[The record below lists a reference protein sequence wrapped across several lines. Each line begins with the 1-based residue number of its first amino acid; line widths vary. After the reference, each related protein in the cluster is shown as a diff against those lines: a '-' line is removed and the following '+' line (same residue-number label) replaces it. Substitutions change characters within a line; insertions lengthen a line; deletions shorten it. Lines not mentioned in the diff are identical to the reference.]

1 MLELVLANLKTRP
14 FRTLI
19 SIVGVALGVILILLF
34 TGLARGMS
42 ENMAKR
48 AANWKAE
55 IVFTRPGAMELTS
68 SNASVSTTYAER
80 LLEIEGVQSTVP
92 VIRYITPDTSG
103 RWGLRQLDGVEW
115 QPFAQMNDIEIVT
128 GRAPNAGE
136 TSKASGAKTTASN
149 EIATKNPSAN
159 VNGTKPIENDLP
171 QTVGEVII
179 DERQMTDDRL
189 KVGDTM
195 ELFGGKPYQIVGVFA
210 PPSGARIKMS
220 LAAMQD
226 ALEAPNKCTYIL
238 VKIKDGADVNAVAAR
253 INEILPGNKIN
264 LTQDL
269 IIDAQDRIPALKT
282 FLRVLV
288 GLGAFVSTIFVL
300 LSMYTTI
307 TERRKEIGILKSLG
321 ASKSFIISVIEGE
334 AFFIGVLGITL
345 GFAAAFLASAIIQ
358 SSFDIQFE
366 FTASWA
372 VTAALIAI
380 AGSLVGALYPAWRA
394 SGIDPVEVMMNE

>member
-19 SIVGVALGVILILLF
+19 SIVGVALGVILITLF

-42 ENMAKR
+42 DNMAKR

-80 LLEIEGVQSTVP
+80 LLEIEGVKSTVP
-92 VIRYITPDTSG
+92 VIRYITPDTTG
-103 RWGLRQLDGVEW
+103 RWGIRQLDGVEW
-115 QPFAQMNDIEIVT
+115 QPFAEMNDIRIVA
-128 GRAPNAGE
+128 GRAP
-136 TSKASGAKTTASN
+136 TAN
-149 EIATKNPSAN
+149 DEI
-159 VNGTKPIENDLP
+159 
-171 QTVGEVII
+171 VI
-179 DERQMTDDRL
+179 DQRQMADDKL
-189 KVGDTM
+189 NVGDTM
-195 ELFGGKPYQIVGVFA
+195 ELFGGKPYKIVGVFA

-226 ALEAPNKCTYIL
+226 ALESPNKCTYIL
-238 VKIKDGADVNAVAAR
+238 VKIQDGANPDEVAAR
-253 INEILPGNKIN
+253 IDGLLPGNKIN
-264 LTQDL
+264 LTRDL
-269 IIDAQDRIPALKT
+269 IIDAQDRIPALNT

-288 GLGAFVSTIFVL
+288 GLGAFVSIVFVL

-334 AFFIGVLGITL
+334 AFLIGIFGLLL
-345 GFAAAFLASAIIQ
+345 GFFASFLTAYIIQ
-358 SSFDIQFE
+358 SSFDLQFE
-366 FTASWA
+366 FSLIWILTA
-372 VTAALIAI
+372 VVIAI
-380 AGSLVGALYPAWRA
+380 GGSLFGALYPAWRA
-394 SGIDPVEVMMNE
+394 SDIDPVLVLTNE

>member
-19 SIVGVALGVILILLF
+19 SIVGVALGVILITLF

-42 ENMAKR
+42 DNMAKR

-80 LLEIEGVQSTVP
+80 LLEIEGVKSTVP
-92 VIRYITPDTSG
+92 VIRYITPDTTG
-103 RWGLRQLDGVEW
+103 RWGIRQLDGVEW
-115 QPFAQMNDIEIVT
+115 QPFAEMNDIQIVAGRAMAANDEIV
-128 GRAPNAGE
+128 
-136 TSKASGAKTTASN
+136 
-149 EIATKNPSAN
+149 
-159 VNGTKPIENDLP
+159 
-171 QTVGEVII
+171 I
-179 DERQMTDDRL
+179 DERQMADDKL
-189 KVGDTM
+189 KIGDTM
-195 ELFGGKPYQIVGVFA
+195 ELFGGKPYKIVGVFA

-226 ALEAPNKCTYIL
+226 ALESPNKSTYIL
-238 VKIKDGADVNAVAAR
+238 VKIQGGADVEEVAAR
-253 INEILPGNKIN
+253 INEILPGNKVN
-264 LTQDL
+264 LTRDL
-269 IIDAQDRIPALKT
+269 VIDAQDRIPGLKN

-321 ASKSFIISVIEGE
+321 ASKSFIIKVIEGE
-334 AFFIGVLGITL
+334 AFLIGILGVLL
-345 GFAAAFLASAIIQ
+345 GFVTSFFVSYIIQ
-358 SSFDIQFE
+358 TSFDLQFE
-366 FTASWA
+366 FSADWILTA
-372 VTAALIAI
+372 VVIAI
-380 AGSLVGALYPAWRA
+380 GGSLIGALYPAWRA
-394 SGIDPVEVMMNE
+394 SDIDPVLVLTNE